1 LKKQALRN
9 EIESLR
15 SYAKY
20 PIVKFEEIESGKIV
34 AVVGIGGLLIA
45 GNRISVLLG
54 KNIDMKF

>member
-1 LKKQALRN
+1 MKKQALRN

-34 AVVGIGGLLIA
+34 AVLGIGGPWMA
-45 GNRISVLLG
+45 GNQISILLG

>member
-1 LKKQALRN
+1 MKKQALRN

-20 PIVKFEEIESGKIV
+20 PIVKFEEIESVKIV
-34 AVVGIGGLLIA
+34 AVVGIGGPLMA
-45 GNRISVLLG
+45 GNQISILLG

>member
-1 LKKQALRN
+1 MKKQALRN

-34 AVVGIGGLLIA
+34 VVVGIGGPLMA

>member
-1 LKKQALRN
+1 MKKQALRN

-34 AVVGIGGLLIA
+34 AVVGIGGPLMA
-45 GNRISVLLG
+45 GNQISILLG